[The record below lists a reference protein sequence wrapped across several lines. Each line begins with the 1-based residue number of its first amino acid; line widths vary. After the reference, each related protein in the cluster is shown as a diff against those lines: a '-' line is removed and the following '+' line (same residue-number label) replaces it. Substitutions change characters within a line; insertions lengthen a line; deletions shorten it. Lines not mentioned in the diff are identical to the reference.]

1 MAQDM
6 TRENSEQHNGRS
18 HPKLAM
24 SASTMA
30 EAIAPIKTWL
40 SQHSNESAESLRP
53 LEAGPSTARLNRLCD
68 RFHLSPNERQLLL
81 LCAGME
87 IDPDWPALCASANN
101 NSSLAYPTFRLAQ
114 QMLPTLGSDEIAPA
128 SPLRDWTMISR
139 SRGLTT
145 MTSML
150 QIDEHILHYLLG
162 SDRIDGRLSSI
173 VHPVA
178 PHTADLPKS
187 QQAIVNNS
195 LAAWKNNVRIFQF
208 FGQGQTLKRAIAAQ
222 LCQRLQRPLYE
233 LSVAALPTDQADFQR
248 TIRLWQRE
256 TTLHNYVLLINWN
269 LSESNT
275 IESTRLSTFMSALES
290 PVVVISAERTELP
303 GGTLYAAETTFPTRS
318 EQRTLWHQALTAH
331 TPEPTDIVD
340 TLVGQ
345 FSLDA
350 LSIQNAAVSAAA
362 TTKTTISNKATTSKT
377 TGSTNLTDT
386 LWQACRIQA
395 RPRLDS
401 ICQRIETKETW
412 EDLILP
418 DEQKQVLQMIIAHN
432 QQRNTVYED
441 WGFAGKSSRGLG
453 TSALFAGPSGTGKT
467 MAANVIAQKLNL
479 DLYKVDLSTVVSKYI
494 GETEKNLKIIFDA
507 AESGGVILLF
517 DEADSIFGKR
527 SEVNDSRDRY
537 ANMEVSYLLQRMESY
552 RGLAILTT
560 NMQDS
565 IDAAFVRRIR
575 FITRFPFPEYDQR
588 YEIWQRVFPSGVPK
602 QGLDYRKLA
611 RLGAAGGNIRSIALS
626 AAFLAAAEGAAEG
639 KPAAVTMERIYR
651 AAKNEYRKMQQ
662 PMPTAA
668 TKGWLD

>member
-1 MAQDM
+1 AYFC
-6 TRENSEQHNGRS
+6 TLANGNTQ
-18 HPKLAM
+18 M
-24 SASTMA
+24 
-30 EAIAPIKTWL
+30 
-40 SQHSNESAESLRP
+40 
-53 LEAGPSTARLNRLCD
+53 
-68 RFHLSPNERQLLL
+68 
-81 LCAGME
+81 
-87 IDPDWPALCASANN
+87 
-101 NSSLAYPTFRLAQ
+101 AYPTLRLAQ
-114 QMLPTLGSDEIAPA
+114 KLLPGSSSEAMDTA
-128 SPLRDWTMISR
+128 SPLREWAILSR
-139 SRGLTT
+139 SRGLTV

-150 QIDEHILHYLLG
+150 QVDEHILHYLLG
-162 SDRIDGRLSSI
+162 SDRIDGRLSQI
-173 VHPVA
+173 TRPVT
-178 PHTADLPKS
+178 PYTAELPES

-195 LAAWKNNVRIFQF
+195 SAAWKNNIRVFQF
-208 FGQGQTLKRAIAAQ
+208 FGQGQALKRAIASH
-222 LCQRLQRPLYE
+222 LCQQLQRPLYE
-233 LSVAALPTDQADFQR
+233 LSVAALPAGQDEFQR
-248 TIRLWQRE
+248 TLRLWQRE
-256 TTLHNYVLLINWN
+256 ARLHNYVLLINWE
-269 LSESNT
+269 SVESNAA
-275 IESTRLSTFMSALES
+275 ESTRLSSFIAAIES
-290 PVVVISAERTELP
+290 PVIVLSAARTELP
-303 GGTLYAAETTFPTRS
+303 ISTLYAAETQFPTRA
-318 EQRTLWHQALTAH
+318 EQRTLWTQALHHH
-331 TPEPTDIVD
+331 TTHPHAVDPTTIVN
-340 TLVGQ
+340 TLVSQ

-350 LSIQNAAVSAAA
+350 LSIQNAAVSATA
-362 TTKTTISNKATTSKT
+362 TTDPGQLKDN
-377 TGSTNLTDT
+377 
-386 LWQACRIQA
+386 LWQACRTQA
-395 RPRLDS
+395 RPQLDS

-418 DEQKQVLQMIIAHN
+418 DEQKQVLEMIIAHN

-494 GETEKNLKIIFDA
+494 GETEKNLKLIFDA

-527 SEVNDSRDRY
+527 SEVKDSRDRY

-588 YEIWQRVFPSGVPK
+588 YEIWQRVFPPGVPQ

-668 TKGWLD
+668 TRGWLD